1 MLRDGVRTTGVVRD
15 ISGRVRRAR
24 IDVAYDAGGTPQRG
38 HFFWNDRLR
47 WDVGDPITLYYAT
60 DEPSRMTVPGGESDS
75 EPSYWLNIILAVGL
89 IAGLLLGTVNSVQ
102 RRRRKLAIARVRYAT
117 GCPSPDGYER
127 VSAVCMTRVNAV
139 PQFART
145 GSASRVHP
153 VLVPCWDEQTDRG
166 AAARRHR

>member
-1 MLRDGVRTTGVVRD
+1 MIASDDYVTAARRIPRPSPFFVLGLVCLIALGARLTAAEDSSRELQRDGVRTTGVVRD

-47 WDVGDPITLYYAT
+47 WDVGDPITLYYDT

-102 RRRRKLAIARVRYAT
+102 RRRRKLAIARVRYANRM
-117 GCPSPDGYER
+117 PEP
-127 VSAVCMTRVNAV
+127 
-139 PQFART
+139 
-145 GSASRVHP
+145 
-153 VLVPCWDEQTDRG
+153 
-166 AAARRHR
+166 